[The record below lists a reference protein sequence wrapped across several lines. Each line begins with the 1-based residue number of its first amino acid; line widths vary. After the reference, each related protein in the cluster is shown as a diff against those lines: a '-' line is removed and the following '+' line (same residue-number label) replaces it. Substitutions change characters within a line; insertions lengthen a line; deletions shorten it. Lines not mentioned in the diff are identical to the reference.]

1 MATPLAGFRS
11 NLKGD
16 KVIWAVV
23 FILSIFSVLAVY
35 SSTGML
41 AYQQKG
47 GNTEF
52 FLLKHTGILILGWAL
67 IYLSH
72 LVKYT
77 YYSKISML
85 AIYLAVPL
93 LLLTMMFG
101 SSVNDASRWLSIPYI
116 NIDFQTSDFAKLAL
130 IMYVARML
138 SRKQDTIKDF
148 KSAFVPIMLPIL
160 IVCALIMPSNLST
173 ALIVF
178 ATSLALMF
186 VGRVNLKYI
195 FSLIGIGLFGLLLI
209 VLILYNSP
217 DKGRIGTWKNR
228 VLTFVGVKENPD
240 LTFQADQAKI
250 AVATG
255 GIIGKLPGN
264 STQRNILPQAYNDF
278 IYAIIIEEYGMVG
291 GIFMIL
297 LYLILLYRGIR
308 LATKCE
314 TTFGAL
320 LGLGVSFT
328 LVFQA
333 IIHMAIT
340 VGLFPVT
347 GQTLP
352 LISMGGTSLWFTSL
366 AIGIML
372 SISRE
377 TERSEENGV
386 AVNADDDG
394 TSNTEVKNKIAHE

>member
-1 MATPLAGFRS
+1 MATPLFQFRS

-23 FILSIFSVLAVY
+23 FILSIFSVVAVY

-77 YYSKISML
+77 YYSKLSML
-85 AIYLAVPL
+85 AIYAAVPL

-101 SSVNDASRWLSIPYI
+101 SSVNDASRWLSIPYV

-138 SRKQDTIKDF
+138 SRKQEQIKDF

-173 ALIVF
+173 ALILF
-178 ATSLALMF
+178 MTSLTLMF

-195 FSLIGIGLFGLLLI
+195 FSLIAIGLFGVILI
-209 VLILYNSP
+209 VVILYNSP

-228 VLTFVGVKENPD
+228 VLTFTGIKEDPD

-255 GIIGKLPGN
+255 GVIGKFPGN
-264 STQRNILPQAYNDF
+264 STQRNVLPQAYNDF
-278 IYAIIIEEYGMVG
+278 IYAIIVEEYGMIG
-291 GIFMIL
+291 GIFLIL

-308 LATKCE
+308 IATKCE

-377 TERSEENGV
+377 TEKNEEIPAPVVDGA
-386 AVNADDDG
+386 AVNNA
-394 TSNTEVKNKIAHE
+394 TNNTGNNEK

>member
-1 MATPLAGFRS
+1 MATPLFQFRS

-23 FILSIFSVLAVY
+23 FILSIFSVVAVY

-77 YYSKISML
+77 YYSKLSML
-85 AIYLAVPL
+85 AIYAAVPL

-101 SSVNDASRWLSIPYI
+101 SSVNDASRWLSIPYV

-138 SRKQDTIKDF
+138 SRKQEQIKDF

-173 ALIVF
+173 ALILF
-178 ATSLALMF
+178 MTSLTLMF

-195 FSLIGIGLFGLLLI
+195 FSLIAIGLFGVILI
-209 VLILYNSP
+209 VVILYNSP

-228 VLTFVGVKENPD
+228 VLTFTGIKEDPD

-255 GIIGKLPGN
+255 GVIGKFPGN
-264 STQRNILPQAYNDF
+264 STQRNVLPQAYNDF
-278 IYAIIIEEYGMVG
+278 IYAIIVEEYGMIG
-291 GIFMIL
+291 GHLFN
-297 LYLILLYRGIR
+297 
-308 LATKCE
+308 
-314 TTFGAL
+314 
-320 LGLGVSFT
+320 
-328 LVFQA
+328 
-333 IIHMAIT
+333 II
-340 VGLFPVT
+340 
-347 GQTLP
+347 
-352 LISMGGTSLWFTSL
+352 ISD
-366 AIGIML
+366 II
-372 SISRE
+372 ISR
-377 TERSEENGV
+377 
-386 AVNADDDG
+386 D
-394 TSNTEVKNKIAHE
+394 

>member
-1 MATPLAGFRS
+1 MATPFYQFRR

-23 FILSIFSVLAVY
+23 FILSIFSILAVY

-52 FLLKHTGILILGWAL
+52 YLLKHTGILLLGWVL

-72 LVKYT
+72 MVKYT
-77 YYSKISML
+77 YYSKLSMIAL
-85 AIYLAVPL
+85 YLAVPL

-101 SSVNDASRWLSIPYI
+101 TNVNDASRWLSIPVV

-138 SRKQDTIKDF
+138 SRKQEMIKDF

-173 ALIVF
+173 AMILF
-178 ATSLALMF
+178 ATSLILMF

-195 FSLIGIGLFGLLLI
+195 LSLIGLGLLGVLLI
-209 VLILYNSP
+209 ILVLYNSP
-217 DKGRIGTWKNR
+217 DKGRVGTWKSR
-228 VLTFVGVKENPD
+228 VLNFVGIKEDPD

-255 GIIGKLPGN
+255 GVIGKLPGN
-264 STQRNILPQAYNDF
+264 STQRNILPQAFSDF
-278 IYAIIIEEYGMVG
+278 IYAIIVEEYGMIG

-297 LYLILLYRGIR
+297 LYLILLYRSIR
-308 LATKCE
+308 IATRCE

-347 GQTLP
+347 GQPLP

-377 TERSEENGV
+377 TEKEEEPEAVAEGGENGNV
-386 AVNADDDG
+386 LQPINAQTD
-394 TSNTEVKNKIAHE
+394 EK